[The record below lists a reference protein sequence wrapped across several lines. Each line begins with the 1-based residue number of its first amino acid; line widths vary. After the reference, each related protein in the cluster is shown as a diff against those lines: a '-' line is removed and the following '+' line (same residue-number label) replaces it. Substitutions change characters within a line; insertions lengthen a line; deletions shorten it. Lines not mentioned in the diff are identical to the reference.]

1 MAFSSFL
8 FCPCL
13 LLSSF
18 SRYIFICHPI
28 MAKVWC
34 TQQRVSRAIIAIFT
48 LAFIHQLLRFFEGYY
63 IDTTLKIRLPI
74 RSETFDDNSSKSFAT
89 FINDIVDDDGDGGVG
104 GGIFSRRN
112 RTAKLKNIDLIRGE
126 NVSVFDGVGG
136 ENDDDDDL
144 VKYSIK
150 NACQLVMSNWID
162 KIEDLYFGSYFVF
175 RIVFVHIGPCLL
187 LVLFN
192 VLLYNALKRAEKIR
206 NKLLNLNPN
215 SKQIAIK
222 KNSNSEISGGCVCV
236 CNNLQQNH
244 RKRSSLM
251 SVPSAQI
258 DHKIGSNPGVPSE
271 TNDDRS
277 ANSILI
283 IPKRQSQ
290 CNDYHKCFT
299 PSNSLEQN
307 SSNNSNMADNNH
319 NNNNNIIK
327 RLIINN
333 DDSNEIPLAIATA
346 VHVLENMLKLDIVSD
361 RFLFMT
367 IIFSNFL
374 IIISYPLNFAI
385 YCGMSKAFR
394 ETFKQMF
401 LKNSLF
407 HHIFYNSNPHNHN
420 HHHHHH
426 HHQHHAHANHQHYHR
441 KQSQQI
447 DGRNSISFSN
457 RKSSEARVIN
467 EDETSKKS
475 PRYHRFLMLSKRSQT
490 NQSITTPLISTT
502 ASISM
507 TTTTTTT
514 TTMNNNASNNTVSFV
529 ENDQCPSAS
538 DPLSANNLGKSGQF
552 HIDDDFDVDNG
563 DERDNHQEDGEK
575 TQATESIIVR
585 INNQETMFS
594 SVSL

>member
-1 MAFSSFL
+1 NIFDIANEPQTELKVILFGYITPIFFLITLVANVLIVLVLSKPTMRSPTNLVLLSMAVADLLTLIFPVPWYFYMYTLGYYRFYLNPSSICNLYNVMSEILPTF
-8 FCPCL
+8 FHTASIWCTL
-13 LLSSF
+13 LLACQ
-18 SRYIFICHPI
+18 RYIFICHPI

-192 VLLYNALKRAEKIR
+192 
-206 NKLLNLNPN
+206 
-215 SKQIAIK
+215 
-222 KNSNSEISGGCVCV
+222 
-236 CNNLQQNH
+236 
-244 RKRSSLM
+244 
-251 SVPSAQI
+251 
-258 DHKIGSNPGVPSE
+258 
-271 TNDDRS
+271 
-277 ANSILI
+277 
-283 IPKRQSQ
+283 
-290 CNDYHKCFT
+290 
-299 PSNSLEQN
+299 
-307 SSNNSNMADNNH
+307 
-319 NNNNNIIK
+319 
-327 RLIINN
+327 
-333 DDSNEIPLAIATA
+333 IPLAIATA

-394 ETFKQMF
+394 ETFKQ
-401 LKNSLF
+401 
-407 HHIFYNSNPHNHN
+407 I
-420 HHHHHH
+420 
-426 HHQHHAHANHQHYHR
+426 
-441 KQSQQI
+441 
-447 DGRNSISFSN
+447 
-457 RKSSEARVIN
+457 
-467 EDETSKKS
+467 
-475 PRYHRFLMLSKRSQT
+475 FLMLSKRSQT

-585 INNQETMFS
+585 INNQETM
-594 SVSL
+594 V